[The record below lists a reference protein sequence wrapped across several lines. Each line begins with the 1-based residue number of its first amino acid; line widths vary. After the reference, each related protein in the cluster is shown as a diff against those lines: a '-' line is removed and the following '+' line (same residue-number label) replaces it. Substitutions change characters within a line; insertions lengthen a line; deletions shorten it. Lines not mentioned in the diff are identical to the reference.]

1 VHDATALAEAVRR
14 REVTPRE
21 LVEEAFRRLE
31 EVEPQL
37 NSFVTTCHEEALAV
51 ADRDELPEG
60 PFRGVPIAIKDL
72 TDTAGIRTTFSCRAF
87 ADRVPAED
95 AALVRRVRAT
105 GFVIVGKTNTPEF
118 GSTSVTESEL
128 NGVCRNP
135 WNLERTPGGSSGGAA
150 AHVAAGVLPLA
161 HGSDG
166 GGSIRIPA
174 AACGLFGLKP
184 SRGRISPAPYGDGS
198 FALSQSGPIAWTVR
212 DAAAFLDVVAGYEPG
227 DATWLPAPPRP
238 FADEAL
244 TPPGRLRIAW
254 TTEPA
259 LSYPVEAPCAD
270 AARSAATL
278 LEELGHDVSEATPPW
293 RDESILHRFSYLWR
307 MGPAMYGVPL
317 AQLEPLNRA
326 LAKAAHE
333 TTALE
338 YASAVVALQRY
349 ARRVAAFWND
359 VDVVVTPALGKL
371 PVPIGW
377 VFEPDD
383 PWEQFRRG
391 GEFTPFTP
399 VLNVTGQPAASV
411 PFDVVDGLPVGV
423 QMIARAGEEATLIR
437 LAAQIEEARPWS
449 DRRPPLHAA

>member
-1 VHDATALAEAVRR
+1 MVDATALAEAVRR

-21 LVEEAFRRLE
+21 LVEQAFSRLE
-31 EVEPQL
+31 QVEPQL

-51 ADRDELPEG
+51 AERDELPEG

-95 AALVRRVRAT
+95 AAIVRRVRTA

-128 NGVCRNP
+128 NGACRSP
-135 WNLERTPGGSSGGAA
+135 WDVERTPGGSSGGAA

-198 FALSQSGPIAWTVR
+198 FALSQGGPIAWTVR

-227 DATWLPAPPRP
+227 DASWLPPPERP
-238 FADEAL
+238 FADEVGVA
-244 TPPGRLRIAW
+244 PGRLRVAW

-259 LSYPVEAPCAD
+259 LPYPVEPPCAE
-270 AARSAATL
+270 AARAAAAL
-278 LEELGHDVSEATPPW
+278 LEELGHDVVEATPRW
-293 RDESILHRFSYLWR
+293 RDESLLDSFSYLWR
-307 MGPAMYGVPL
+307 MGPAMYGVDP

-326 LAKAAHE
+326 LAEAAHE
-333 TTALE
+333 TTALD

-423 QMIARAGEEATLIR
+423 QLITRAGDESTLIR
-437 LAAQIEEARPWS
+437 LAAQVEEARPWV
-449 DRRPPLHAA
+449 DRRPPLFAA